1 MHWTYLT
8 LAIVLEVIGT
18 TALKLSDG
26 LNRLVPTVLMFGCYG
41 LAFWCNAMALRR
53 LDLSVTYAIWS
64 GVGTAALA
72 VIGMTW
78 LKEPVN
84 AMKIGSIALIL
95 LGVVG
100 LHLSTTTAQA
110 AQ

>member
-8 LAIVLEVIGT
+8 LAIVLEVVGT

-26 LNRLVPTVLMFGCYG
+26 FNRLTPTVIMVTCYA

-53 LDLSVTYAIWS
+53 IDLSVTYAIWS
-64 GVGTAALA
+64 GAGTAALA
-72 VIGMTW
+72 IIGMTW
-78 LKEPVN
+78 LKEPVT

-95 LGVVG
+95 AGVVG
-100 LHLSTTTAQA
+100 LHLSSGAAQA